1 MPLGK
6 VDFSGWLDYNQVINS
21 MNSAIKEVKITW
33 LKAVATRYRQEIQDQ
48 ILTQGIHTTGTYEQS
63 LKIKMDS
70 NSSDPNISLVLE
82 PTGVNA
88 GRLDIYWKVLEGGA
102 APIPDVPVR
111 SIARWA
117 SDKKGASFLV
127 AGKITRAIKERG
139 VEPHPILQRIF
150 ILNPPEFN
158 PIGITSLGEQIAEQ
172 EASNI
177 LKSLEQVYLSSSIKT
192 RRTFAKIPKGQP
204 GGGRFTSIR

>member
-21 MNSAIKEVKITW
+21 MVSAIKEVKITW

-48 ILTQGIHTTGTYEQS
+48 ILSQGIHTTGTYEQS
-63 LKIKMDS
+63 LKIKVDS
-70 NSSDPNISLVLE
+70 NSRDPSISLVLE
-82 PTGVNA
+82 PTGINA

-111 SIARWA
+111 SIAKWA
-117 SDKKGASFLV
+117 SVKRGASFLE
-127 AGKITRAIKERG
+127 AGKIAKAIKERG
-139 VEPHPILQRIF
+139 IEPHPILQRIF
-150 ILNPPEFN
+150 ILNPPDFN

-172 EASNI
+172 EANNI
-177 LKSLEQVYLSSSIKT
+177 LKALERIFLTTSKTGQVVA
-192 RRTFAKIPKGQP
+192 RIPKGQP
-204 GGGRFTSIR
+204 GAGRFTSIR